1 VLVLGPPY
9 VRLSG
14 AVVLINTDMHTASNL
29 LPRHQVLI
37 YYIMFS
43 IHMLVK
49 DRPSVVVRAVLLTH
63 QSRVSSGLSAFV
75 EEVASSSTR
84 SPLFS
89 IHM

>member
-43 IHMLVK
+43 IHI
-49 DRPSVVVRAVLLTH
+49 S
-63 QSRVSSGLSAFV
+63 
-75 EEVASSSTR
+75 
-84 SPLFS
+84 
-89 IHM
+89 